1 LIWTCAVG
9 WLLIQRLRSGGHD
22 RGGGDVAWHHIEW
35 VFLRTAH
42 SLHGGLGFECSR
54 RTTRLSD
61 AQGARPRQT
70 SIHGRRVVKSI
81 STAGE
86 GRCGY
91 LAARQRCAGGK
102 PLVAH
107 GCGKSER
114 RHPVRCSARG
124 EREERLCVAR
134 APLQHLRA
142 ERSESMLA
150 RRTLSEN
157 PSCLPEHDTP
167 PLQPIPPLSPACSI
181 ALRWDAEWRGA
192 GRTTRVAPLSLQ
204 AEGPRRGRR
213 TRGHATH
220 LDVLNVPERQRAER
234 VVVVESVQRATH
246 VGQRVRLVAQ
256 LAQHALCASAQ
267 RQAEQRTCER
277 SLAKTPTPTVRV
289 RVRPSSQPNPTPP
302 PPSRWSGGCSAERTH
317 GRSPP

>member
-1 LIWTCAVG
+1 MIWTCAVG
-9 WLLIQRLRSGGHD
+9 WLLILRLRSGGHD

-91 LAARQRCAGGK
+91 LAARQRCAGGE

-124 EREERLCVAR
+124 ERDERLCVAR

-142 ERSESMLA
+142 ERSESMLE
-150 RRTLSEN
+150 RRTLSLKTLPVCQNTTRRRSN
-157 PSCLPEHDTP
+157 PSPH
-167 PLQPIPPLSPACSI
+167 S
-181 ALRWDAEWRGA
+181 
-192 GRTTRVAPLSLQ
+192 
-204 AEGPRRGRR
+204 
-213 TRGHATH
+213 H
-220 LDVLNVPERQRAER
+220 QRAASHCAGTRSGVGRGEPPGSR
-234 VVVVESVQRATH
+234 HSHSKPRARAEA
-246 VGQRVRLVAQ
+246 GAQ
-256 LAQHALCASAQ
+256 GG
-267 RQAEQRTCER
+267 
-277 SLAKTPTPTVRV
+277 TPLT
-289 RVRPSSQPNPTPP
+289 SM
-302 PPSRWSGGCSAERTH
+302 C
-317 GRSPP
+317 